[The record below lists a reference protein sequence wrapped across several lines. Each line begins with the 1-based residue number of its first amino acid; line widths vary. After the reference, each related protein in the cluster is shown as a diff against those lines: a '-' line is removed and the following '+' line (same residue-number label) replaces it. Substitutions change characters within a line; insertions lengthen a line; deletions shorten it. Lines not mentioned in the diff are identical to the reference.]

1 MKNIAQT
8 FVTEIG
14 RTPVY
19 IFVMDCLAMSIC
31 MNSLALTGSLLKK
44 IQVLLK
50 SYKNNGFCT

>member
-19 IFVMDCLAMSIC
+19 IFVMDCLAMS
-31 MNSLALTGSLLKK
+31 MYLHEQLGSDWKPFEKNSSFIK
-44 IQVLLK
+44 ILQK
-50 SYKNNGFCT
+50 